1 MSVYQYRPKM
11 SLESVI
17 YVIIQLLNVWY

>member
-1 MSVYQYRPKM
+1 MSVYQYTPKM
-11 SLESVI
+11 SLELVI

>member
-1 MSVYQYRPKM
+1 MSVYQYRPKI